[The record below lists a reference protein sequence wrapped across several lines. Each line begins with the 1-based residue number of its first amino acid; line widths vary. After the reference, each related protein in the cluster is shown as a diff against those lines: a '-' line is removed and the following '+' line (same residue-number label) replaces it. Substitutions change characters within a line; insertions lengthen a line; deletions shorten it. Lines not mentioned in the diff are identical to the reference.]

1 MTICALL
8 LRHRFYSLKPSESL
22 KYATL
27 GLLFVNISV
36 GGVLTQ
42 FAFPSGCDRR
52 ERLALGPGVHANPFR
67 LESCHRSRNDR
78 PAGPLHRNC
87 QRSFVEAK

>member
-8 LRHRFYSLKPSESL
+8 LRHRFYSLKPSQLL

-42 FAFPSGCDRR
+42 TGLTPA
-52 ERLALGPGVHANPFR
+52 ERLKKFLFLKTLGVEVPK
-67 LESCHRSRNDR
+67 
-78 PAGPLHRNC
+78 PLRKPT
-87 QRSFVEAK
+87 S